1 MCGICGWQQSKNQRL
16 GKDDLERMVKAL
28 QHRGPDD
35 SGMFQDPS
43 QGIALGHNR
52 LSILDLSEHGHQ
64 PMCNEETGD
73 QLVFNGEIY
82 NYRELRLQLTNSGYK
97 FRSSSDTEVLLYCFA
112 KWGIECLSKLK
123 GMFAFALWEPASG
136 TLHLVRDPLG
146 IKPLYYWRLPGSG
159 GLVFASELKAF
170 LSLNGFQSIINN
182 NSLGQFLEFG
192 YTFDISDTIFKDV
205 AKLPPGHRM
214 ELQNGCKG
222 EPERYFFPVKKM
234 FRGGESLDIKK
245 QLYSTLSQVVGEHL
259 VADVPVGLL
268 LSGGLDSSIL
278 ASIASRLGPIH
289 TFSFGFAG
297 SAVDERPYARRVS
310 EFIGS
315 QHEEILIQPAELL
328 EDLEQAVFFFD
339 DLFADWGLITT
350 RLLYRKCREKGI
362 KVVIVGEGSDELFG
376 GYDIFCNAFPKYD
389 RQPVEWRLFQLYR
402 AYAGRRYGRQYF
414 AFRARMREYL
424 RQTDNDF
431 FSAVRLFETR
441 DQLPNNYVMK
451 VDKASMS
458 AGVEARVPFLDTRV
472 AEIACRIPGKM
483 LLNSRAEKIV
493 LRQMAKKYDLL
504 PDEIIQRKKFGASI
518 AVNWM
523 DDSRQF
529 REFARAM
536 ILEQGE
542 WVDELDLR
550 DAMQSYF
557 DRGRQGYRFPRAISI
572 FRNLAWR
579 LLILELW
586 SKSYHSEINH
596 A

>member
-1 MCGICGWQQSKNQRL
+1 MCGISGWL
-16 GKDDLERMVKAL
+16 MPGKQPFGTTDLQAMVSAL
-28 QHRGPDD
+28 HHRGPDD
-35 SGMFQDPS
+35 SGIFLDAA

-52 LSILDLSEHGHQ
+52 LSILDLSEQGHQ
-64 PMCNEETGD
+64 PMRNEDTGD
-73 QLVFNGEIY
+73 VLVFNGEIY
-82 NYRELRLQLTNSGYK
+82 NFRELRKQLTDCGYT
-97 FRSSSDTEVLLYCFA
+97 FRSKSDTEVLLYSFA
-112 KWGIECLSKLK
+112 RWGIECLSKIK

-136 TLHLVRDPLG
+136 TLHLVRDPMG
-146 IKPLYYWRLPGSG
+146 IKPLYYWRLPGNG
-159 GLVFASELKAF
+159 GLVFASEVKAF
-170 LSLNGFQSIINN
+170 LSLKAFKAIINR
-182 NSLGQFLEFG
+182 NSLAQFLEFG
-192 YTFDISDTIFKDV
+192 YTFDHFDTIFKDV
-205 AKLPPGHRM
+205 AKLPPGHRL
-214 ELQNGCKG
+214 ELLNGYNG
-222 EPERYFFPVKKM
+222 EPVQYYFPEQSPLKPDNAVDV
-234 FRGGESLDIKK
+234 EK
-245 QLYSTLSQVVGEHL
+245 QLYSTLSQVVEEHL

-278 ASIASRLGPIH
+278 ASLASRQGPIH

-297 SAVDERPYARRVS
+297 SAVDERPFARRVS

-328 EDLEQAVFFFD
+328 EDLEQAVYFFD

-350 RLLYRKCREKGI
+350 RLLYKKCREKGI

-376 GYDIFCNAFPKYD
+376 GYDVFCHAFPKYG

-402 AYAGRRYGRQYF
+402 AYAGRRYGKQYF

-424 RQTDNDF
+424 RQSGNDF

-458 AGVEARVPFLDTRV
+458 AGVEARVPFLDSRV
-472 AEIACRIPGKM
+472 AERACRIPGTM
-483 LLNSRAEKIV
+483 LLNGRTEKKV

-504 PDEIIQRKKFGASI
+504 PDEIIRRKKFGASI
-518 AVNWM
+518 AANWM

-557 DRGRQGYRFPRAISI
+557 DRGQQGYGFPRAISI

-586 SKSYHSEINH
+586 SKSYHPEISH